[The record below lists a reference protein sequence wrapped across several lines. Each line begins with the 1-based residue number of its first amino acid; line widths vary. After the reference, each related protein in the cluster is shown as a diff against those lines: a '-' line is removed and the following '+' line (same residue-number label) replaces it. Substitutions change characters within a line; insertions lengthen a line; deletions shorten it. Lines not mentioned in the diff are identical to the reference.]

1 VASETNGT
9 WGTAANVP
17 GTRNTGDEVASI
29 SCASAGNC
37 GADGGSTG
45 EQAFVASETDGTW
58 GTAAR
63 VRGLS
68 PDDSS
73 LTSMSCPAPGN
84 CAAGGSYTNSSGKTQ
99 AFVVSESG

>member
-1 VASETNGT
+1 MMSGF
-9 WGTAANVP
+9 
-17 GTRNTGDEVASI
+17 
-29 SCASAGNC
+29 
-37 GADGGSTG
+37 GGSTS